1 MGDEIGGNVNSALV
15 LGGGGATGMAWETG
29 VLAAFEDLGVDLTK
43 SDLVIGSSA
52 GSFVGSALLSKTGML
67 SFLEIQKR

>member
-1 MGDEIGGNVNSALV
+1 
-15 LGGGGATGMAWETG
+15 MAWETG

-52 GSFVGSALLSKTGML
+52 GSFVGSALLSRTGMVN
-67 SFLEIQKR
+67 FLEIQKRSPNSQLSAADVAAAYQGWRQ